1 MTAPGAAALPRDAV
15 LAACLLAV
23 DPAGLGGVIVRGG
36 PSPTRDAFLALLRK
50 LSARAPLRRMPPQIG
65 PERLVGGLDLARTLK
80 AGRPVIERGV
90 LAAADGG
97 ALLLPMAERLDPQA
111 AALIASAL
119 ASRSVTID
127 VHGQTETIPAR
138 FAVVALDES
147 RDGDDPPPAALT
159 DRMALAIDLDREGE
173 GEPDPRLARRATARR
188 IAAARDLLTE
198 VEADGAF
205 IEALCA
211 AAVALGAR
219 SLRAGALALAA
230 ARAHAAFEGRDAV
243 EEADVVAACR
253 LVLARRATRI
263 PAPPEDET
271 QPPEPPAPP
280 ERDDADRGEEPPE
293 DDLGQ
298 RPLDDVLTEAALAA
312 LPPDVLA
319 ALASPQ
325 ALRSRT
331 GGKSG
336 ARLKGARRGRP
347 AGSRRGALKP
357 GARLDLVATLR
368 AAAPWQPLRRQTV
381 QPQGERRIAVH
392 ADDHRIVRYRQ
403 RTGSTTLFAVDASG
417 SQALHRLA
425 EAKGAVELLLADCY
439 VRRDEVALIAFRG
452 QGAEVL
458 LAPTRSLTR
467 AKRSLEAL
475 PGGGATPLA
484 AGILAAGALAEAE
497 RRRGRKPA
505 IVLITDGRGNIALSG
520 EQGRAQAETDAL
532 AAARRI
538 RAEGHAVILIDTSPR
553 ASEAAGRLA
562 GEMGARYLALPHADA
577 GRLSRAVGALA
588 GGAA

>member
-1 MTAPGAAALPRDAV
+1 MSAAGAGALPPDAV

-23 DPAGLGGVIVRGG
+23 DPAGLGGVLVKGG
-36 PSPTRDAFLALLRK
+36 PSPARDAFLALLRK
-50 LSARAPLRRMPPQIG
+50 LNPKAPVRRVPPQIG

-80 AGRPVIERGV
+80 AGRPVIEHGI

-97 ALLLPMAERLDPQA
+97 LVVLPMAERFDPHS
-111 AALIASAL
+111 AALIAAAVSSRVVTAGGHGEGAAL
-119 ASRSVTID
+119 
-127 VHGQTETIPAR
+127 PAR

-147 RDGDDPPPAALT
+147 RDGDDPPPASLTDLMALT
-159 DRMALAIDLDREGE
+159 IDLDREAE
-173 GEPDPRLARRATARR
+173 ADPRLAHKATMRR
-188 IAAARDLLTE
+188 IAAARDLLPD
-198 VEADGAF
+198 VETPDPLV
-205 IEALCA
+205 EALCA
-211 AAVALGAR
+211 AAVALGVR
-219 SLRAGALALAA
+219 SLRAGPLALAA

-243 EEADVVAACR
+243 DEQDVVAACR
-253 LVLARRATRI
+253 LVLAQRATRL
-263 PAPPEDET
+263 PAPPQEDN
-271 QPPEPPAPP
+271 QPPEPPPPP
-280 ERDDADRGEEPPE
+280 ERDDTSQGEETP

-298 RPLDDVLTEAALAA
+298 RPLDDVVLEAALAA

-319 ALASPQ
+319 ALASAQ
-325 ALRSRT
+325 TLRART

-347 AGSRRGALKP
+347 AGSRRGTLKQ

-368 AAAPWQPLRRQTV
+368 AAAPWQPLRRGLA
-381 QPQGERRIAVH
+381 GETAARQIVIRE
-392 ADDHRIVRYRQ
+392 DDYRIVRYRQ
-403 RTGSTTLFAVDASG
+403 RTGSTTVFAVDASG

-452 QGAEVL
+452 AGAEVML
-458 LAPTRSLTR
+458 PPTRSLTR

-484 AGILAAGALAEAE
+484 AGIIAAGVLADAE

-505 IVLITDGRGNIALSG
+505 IVLLTDGRGNIALSG
-520 EQGRAQAETDAL
+520 EQGRPAAEADAI

-538 RAEGHAVILIDTSPR
+538 RAEGHNAILIDTSPR

-588 GGAA
+588 RSTP